1 MARPTGSVA
10 AIHKIRRDYRFA
22 PETMQQISD
31 GRAVFAGTLNETE
44 FVERA
49 IAHYAEFLAGDP
61 VSLAPL
67 TQEMAWLQ
75 EHIRRLRHDQQG
87 VQNVAQFAAEKATDQ
102 AQEIE
107 RLQVQLRA
115 LEQERSQAQEAIR
128 DLEDQV
134 RQSRA
139 SVLLL
144 ERELHQAKANTQKAS
159 EPKPLDLSK
168 AYQIK
173 IRHEPRQACPELPE
187 GFAYDESELT
197 SAIREK
203 NWRVHNDPVHTVL
216 TQQWPISRVRKEVE
230 RLKRVPGIIK
240 IWIAKN
246 GEAVTIVSGVPT
258 DSWVKENERWI
269 KE

>member
-1 MARPTGSVA
+1 MARPTGSTAEV
-10 AIHKIRRDYRFA
+10 HKVRRDYRFA
-22 PETMQQISD
+22 PETMQQIAD
-31 GRAVFAGTLNETE
+31 GMAVFAGSLKETA

-49 IAHYAEFLAGDP
+49 ITHYAEFLAGDP
-61 VSLAPL
+61 VSLAPM

-87 VQNVAQFAAEKATDQ
+87 VQNVAQFAAEKATNQ

-128 DLEDQV
+128 DLETQL

-139 SVLLL
+139 TVRAL
-144 ERELHQAKANTQKAS
+144 ENDLREAKAAAQKPT
-159 EPKPLDLSK
+159 EKKLDLSK

-173 IRHEPRQACPELPE
+173 IRHEPRQECPPLPE
-187 GFAYDESELT
+187 GFAYQENEMPKN
-197 SAIREK
+197 AREK
-203 NWRVHNDPVHTVL
+203 NWRVHDDPVHTVL

-230 RLKRVPGIIK
+230 RLKQVPGITR

-246 GEAVTIVSGVPT
+246 GEAVTIVSGIPS
-258 DSWVKENERWI
+258 DSWSKEGGKWI